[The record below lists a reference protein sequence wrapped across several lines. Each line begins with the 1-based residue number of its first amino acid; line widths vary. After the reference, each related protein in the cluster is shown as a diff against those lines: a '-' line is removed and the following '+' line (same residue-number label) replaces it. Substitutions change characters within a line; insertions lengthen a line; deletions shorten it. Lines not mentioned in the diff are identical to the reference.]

1 MSALDAFLS
10 TWSNA
15 RATFGE
21 GTPQTG
27 DSYDQSAPL
36 GTLKS
41 DLDEAAP
48 GTHWAGGAAT
58 AYGGANTEHQR
69 VIGELSGLDR
79 RLGTHVNQSAQ
90 IVTAGRQDLDAVRRW
105 VLDAAASLPKNQAGE
120 QMLVPIVS
128 RGLSRLSEVVTRR
141 NGELNTIGAGIA
153 ALGSEYQALGNDQ
166 KFGARGD
173 GEGEQPG
180 DEDAEEGDPEDKT
193 PAQQGEE
200 DSEALQNGTLTD
212 EQRQRLNEN
221 TTLSAEQQAALDGGN
236 LTLPP
241 QQMSYL
247 QGFSQAF
254 GDSTPAE
261 IKAAM
266 DNAGPEGARV
276 ADAFQ
281 LASNPNIKTGLPGSE
296 PPSIDHPAGGG
307 KYALPEGIQD
317 VLDGPA
323 LTQPF
328 SDPVYHDGQLVGLPE
343 ATGPLQPTPG
353 LNDLADIIQQGNR
366 DLQVGTDLD
375 SALFAKSQEML
386 ELSNQPTIPQVP
398 GPDVAQVTDPPRWYH
413 ENVDPTLQNM
423 FNAVN
428 KDDMVIH
435 DALVGP
441 PQNGPFGEQ
450 TFLTPEGEKFL
461 DNLTMHQWQ
470 DDGLAAGGL
479 FDWVGETADHDINNR
494 AAHTAHALAEF
505 TSDHHEGLL
514 NLPYTNGQ
522 SLGEVNP
529 ELTRDFARAFS
540 PYYDDMVGR
549 NLGGNDGTFAP
560 LDPVGGQVEPEN
572 TRKLMSVL
580 FSDQP
585 PPGQPGGAQ
594 TASEILFDGSKG
606 YIDNA
611 IDRAAL
617 SAADPD
623 VVDDTSAMR
632 TAGRLQAAMDLGSY
646 DEASDRL
653 GDEFEARHSSW
664 QLRSMLFD
672 MSAVGAEAIPG
683 GEPIAGA
690 AEFGKEFVIGPEPV
704 RGQPPNL
711 SLPNTFPM
719 ETQMAEALVRAGV
732 GDVSGLL
739 PYVEGGSLLP
749 PPEDGTGDFTTFQS
763 SLQHYLETAVPNGGV
778 DDLITTYWQT
788 YSGAVVGSYPQK

>member
-21 GTPQTG
+21 GTPQAG

-36 GTLKS
+36 STLKS

-79 RLGTHVNQSAQ
+79 RLGAQVNQSAQ

-193 PAQQGEE
+193 PAQQGQE

-261 IKAAM
+261 IKGAM

-375 SALFAKSQEML
+375 SGLFAKSQEML

-435 DALVGP
+435 EVVTGQGGTA
-441 PQNGPFGEQ
+441 
-450 TFLTPEGEKFL
+450 FL
-461 DNLTMHQWQ
+461 DDLTQHQWQ

-479 FDWVGETADHDINNR
+479 FDWVGDTAQNDPTGR
-494 AAHTAHALAEF
+494 AASTAHALADY
-505 TSDHHEGLL
+505 TSSHQPSLL
-514 NLPYTNGQ
+514 NLPGTEGQ
-522 SLGEVNP
+522 SLGQVNP
-529 ELTRDFARAFS
+529 ELTRDMSRAFV
-540 PYYDDMVGR
+540 PYLDDMVG
-549 NLGGNDGTFAP
+549 NNIDDTNSQFFPP
-560 LDPVGGQVEPEN
+560 LDGAEEQPLN
-572 TRKLMSVL
+572 TRALMSVL
-580 FSDQP
+580 YSD
-585 PPGQPGGAQ
+585 GAEDG
-594 TASEILFDGSKG
+594 AGAILFDGVNSKVEG
-606 YIDNA
+606 YIHNA
-611 IDRAAL
+611 ATSVTDQDPTFAHADMKAA
-617 SAADPD
+617 
-623 VVDDTSAMR
+623 
-632 TAGRLQAAMDLGSY
+632 GKLQAALDLGSF
-646 DEASDRL
+646 DESYDRL
-653 GDEFEARHSSW
+653 KNAQEAVQDSYDRRA
-664 QLRSMLFD
+664 LLFD
-672 MSAVGAEAIPG
+672 ALTGAGSEAPG
-683 GEPIAGA
+683 GGTLSP
-690 AEFGKEFVIGPEPV
+690 FLRDLFIGP
-704 RGQPPNL
+704 PP
-711 SLPNTFPM
+711 
-719 ETQMAEALVRAGV
+719 AEDA
-732 GDVSGLL
+732 
-739 PYVEGGSLLP
+739 
-749 PPEDGTGDFTTFQS
+749 TTP
-763 SLQHYLETAVPNGGV
+763 TAVPQSNVPVQIKMAEELLNYDVGDPAIREWLQDKLGLDGRLEVPEFNV
-778 DDLITTYWQT
+778 DQRIYNQFSNNVASFFEHVDGANSLMQTYWDT
-788 YSGAVVGSYPQK
+788 YTINYHQADPRIGGK